1 VVPHGP
7 AHRDRLLNPWKGL
20 GGLPRGVWILSGAT
34 LLNRAGTMALPFLA
48 LYATQGMGFSPARA
62 GEAMLAYGAA
72 ALVAAPLGG
81 YLSDRIGSLRVMRI
95 SLTLSGLLMVLIPFA
110 KSWPLLLALVML
122 WALTGE
128 SFRPASLAILTDL
141 APEDRRKAVF
151 SLNRL
156 AINLGMSLGPALGGL
171 LARHSFH
178 ALFWTDGASSLGA
191 ALVLLLAV
199 RSDPSRHTT
208 EHPPRH
214 PFTALA
220 DRRLLFFL
228 LALIPV
234 MVVFLQHEGALPVFL
249 VEDLH
254 LTPTFYGSL
263 FTLNTVL
270 ILLLEVRINLATAH
284 WPSRVTLMVGA
295 LLTAGG
301 FGALAFLHGPLAIW
315 ATVVIWTFGEMTLM
329 PAMSDHV
336 ASLAPPE
343 RRGEYMGLYAMA
355 VGVAFTIGPWFGLLF
370 LGRYG
375 ATALWVFMGL
385 FGALSALA
393 FWRVVSA
400 SERAPA

>member
-1 VVPHGP
+1 M
-7 AHRDRLLNPWKGL
+7 NPWRGL
-20 GGLPRGVWILSGAT
+20 GGLPREVWILSVAT

-48 LYATQGMGFSPARA
+48 LYATEGMGFSPARA

-72 ALVAAPLGG
+72 ALIAAPLGG
-81 YLSDRIGSLRVMRI
+81 HLSDRIGSLRVMRI
-95 SLTLSGLLMVLIPFA
+95 SLTLSALLMIAIPFA
-110 KSWPLLLALVML
+110 RSWPALLALVMVWSL
-122 WALTGE
+122 AGE
-128 SFRPASLAILTDL
+128 SFRPASMAILTDL
-141 APEDRRKAVF
+141 APVERRKAVF

-156 AINLGMSLGPALGGL
+156 AINLGMSLGPVLGGL
-171 LARHSFH
+171 LAQHSFR
-178 ALFWTDGASSLGA
+178 ALFWTDGATSLGA

-199 RSDPSRHTT
+199 RSDASRHTS

-220 DRRLLFFL
+220 DRRLSLFL

-249 VEDLH
+249 VKDLGF
-254 LTPTFYGSL
+254 TPAFYGSL
-263 FTLNTVL
+263 FTLNTAL
-270 ILLLEVRINLATAH
+270 IVLLEVRINLATAH
-284 WPSRVTLMVGA
+284 WPARRTLMLGA

-301 FGALAFLHGPLAIW
+301 FGALAFLHGRLAIW

-336 ASLAPPE
+336 AHLAPPE
-343 RRGEYMGLYAMA
+343 RRGEYMGLFSMA
-355 VGVAFTIGPWFGLLF
+355 VGLAFALGPWFGLLVM
-370 LGRYG
+370 GRYG

-393 FWRVVSA
+393 FGRVVRV
-400 SERAPA
+400 EPA

>member
-1 VVPHGP
+1 M
-7 AHRDRLLNPWKGL
+7 
-20 GGLPRGVWILSGAT
+20 WILSGAT

-81 YLSDRIGSLRVMRI
+81 HLSDRIGSLRVMRI
-95 SLTLSGLLMVLIPFA
+95 SLALSALLMAAIPLA
-110 KSWPLLLALVML
+110 RGWPALLALVML
-122 WALTGE
+122 WALAAE
-128 SFRPASLAILTDL
+128 AFRPASMAILADL

-156 AINLGMSLGPALGGL
+156 AVNLGMSLGPALGGL
-171 LARHSFH
+171 LARHSFR
-178 ALFWTDGASSLGA
+178 ALFWADGATSLGA

-199 RSDPSRHTT
+199 RRDPSRHSAA
-208 EHPPRH
+208 HPPRH

-220 DRRLLFFL
+220 DRRLSLFL
-228 LALIPV
+228 LALIPA

-249 VEDLH
+249 VKDLGF
-254 LTPTFYGSL
+254 TPAFYGSL

-270 ILLLEVRINLATAH
+270 IVLLEVRINLATAH
-284 WPSRVTLMVGA
+284 WTSRRTLVLGA

-301 FGALAFLHGPLAIW
+301 FGALAFLQGRLAIW
-315 ATVVIWTFGEMTLM
+315 ATVAVWTFGEMTLL

-336 ASLAPPE
+336 ARLAPPE

-355 VGVAFTIGPWFGLLF
+355 IGTAFTLGPWFGLL
-370 LGRYG
+370 LIGRYG
-375 ATALWVFMGL
+375 ATALWIFMGL
-385 FGALSALA
+385 FGMLSALA
-393 FWRVVSA
+393 FARVV
-400 SERAPA
+400 RP

>member
-1 VVPHGP
+1 MVPLRP
-7 AHRDRLLNPWKGL
+7 PHRHRRGALNPWRGL
-20 GGLPRGVWILSGAT
+20 GGLPREVWILSAAT

-48 LYATQGMGFSPARA
+48 LYATEGMGFSPARA

-72 ALVAAPLGG
+72 ALIAAPLGG
-81 YLSDRIGSLRVMRI
+81 HLSDRIGSLRVMRI
-95 SLTLSGLLMVLIPFA
+95 SLTLSALLMIAIPFA
-110 KSWPLLLALVML
+110 RSWPALLALVMVWSL
-122 WALTGE
+122 AGE
-128 SFRPASLAILTDL
+128 SFRPASMAILTDL
-141 APEDRRKAVF
+141 APVERRKAVF

-156 AINLGMSLGPALGGL
+156 AINLGMSLGPVLGGL
-171 LARHSFH
+171 LAQHSFR
-178 ALFWTDGASSLGA
+178 ALFWTDGATSLGA

-199 RSDPSRHTT
+199 RSDASRHTS

-220 DRRLLFFL
+220 DRRLSLFL

-249 VEDLH
+249 VKDLGF
-254 LTPTFYGSL
+254 TPAFYGSL
-263 FTLNTVL
+263 FTLNTAL
-270 ILLLEVRINLATAH
+270 IVLLEVRINLATAH
-284 WPSRVTLMVGA
+284 WPARRTLMLGA

-301 FGALAFLHGPLAIW
+301 FGALAFLHGRLAIW

-336 ASLAPPE
+336 AHLAPPE
-343 RRGEYMGLYAMA
+343 RRGEYMGLFSMA
-355 VGVAFTIGPWFGLLF
+355 VGLAFALGPWFGLLVM
-370 LGRYG
+370 GRYG

-393 FWRVVSA
+393 FGRVVRV
-400 SERAPA
+400 EPA

>member
-1 VVPHGP
+1 M
-7 AHRDRLLNPWKGL
+7 NPWRGL
-20 GGLPRGVWILSGAT
+20 GGLPREVWILSGAT

-81 YLSDRIGSLRVMRI
+81 HLSDRIGSLRVMRL
-95 SLTLSGLLMVLIPFA
+95 SLALGGLLMLAIPFA
-110 KSWPLLLALVML
+110 RGWPALLSLVML
-122 WALTGE
+122 WALAGE
-128 SFRPASLAILTDL
+128 SFRPATMAILTDL

-156 AINLGMSLGPALGGL
+156 AINLGMSIGPVLGGL
-171 LARHSFH
+171 LAQRSFH
-178 ALFWTDGASSLGA
+178 ALFWVDGATSMGA
-191 ALVLLLAV
+191 ALVLALAI
-199 RSDPSRHTT
+199 RRDPSRHSAA
-208 EHPPRH
+208 HPPRH

-220 DRRLLFFL
+220 DRRLSLFL

-234 MVVFLQHEGALPVFL
+234 MVVFLQHEGALPVVL
-249 VEDLH
+249 VKDLH
-254 LTPTFYGSL
+254 FTPAFYGSL

-284 WPSRVTLMVGA
+284 WSHRRTLMLGA

-301 FGALAFLHGPLAIW
+301 FGALAFLHGRLAIW
-315 ATVVIWTFGEMTLM
+315 ATVVVWTFGEMTLM

-336 ASLAPPE
+336 AHLAPPG
-343 RRGEYMGLYAMA
+343 RRGEYMGLYSMA
-355 VGVAFTIGPWFGLLF
+355 VSVAFTLGPWFGLLL

-375 ATALWVFMGL
+375 APALWIFMGL
-385 FGALSALA
+385 SGMVSVLGFA
-393 FWRVVSA
+393 RVVSA
-400 SERAPA
+400 PKPA

>member
-1 VVPHGP
+1 M
-7 AHRDRLLNPWKGL
+7 NPWRGL
-20 GGLPRGVWILSGAT
+20 GGLPREVWILSGAT
-34 LLNRAGTMALPFLA
+34 LLNRMGTMALPFLA

-81 YLSDRIGSLRVMRI
+81 HLSDRIGSLRVMRI
-95 SLTLSGLLMVLIPFA
+95 SLTLSALLMIAISFA
-110 KSWPLLLALVML
+110 RSWPAMLALVML
-122 WALTGE
+122 WALAGE
-128 SFRPASLAILTDL
+128 SFRPASMAILTDL

-156 AINLGMSLGPALGGL
+156 AINLGMSIGPVLGGL
-171 LARHSFH
+171 LAQRSFH
-178 ALFWTDGASSLGA
+178 ALFWTDGATSLGA
-191 ALVLLLAV
+191 ALVLLFAI
-199 RSDPSRHTT
+199 RSDPSRHSA

-220 DRRLLFFL
+220 DRRLSLFL

-249 VEDLH
+249 VEDLGF
-254 LTPTFYGSL
+254 TPAFYGSL
-263 FTLNTVL
+263 FTLNTAL
-270 ILLLEVRINLATAH
+270 IVLLEVRINLATAH
-284 WPSRVTLMVGA
+284 WPSRRTLMLGA

-301 FGALAFLHGPLAIW
+301 FGALAFLHGRMAIW
-315 ATVVIWTFGEMTLM
+315 ATVLVWTFGEMTLM

-336 ASLAPPE
+336 AHLAPPE
-343 RRGEYMGLYAMA
+343 RRGEYMGLFSMA
-355 VGVAFTIGPWFGLLF
+355 VSVAFTIGPWFGLLL

-375 ATALWVFMGL
+375 PTTLWIFMGL

-393 FWRVVSA
+393 FWRVVSTSDPRLA
-400 SERAPA
+400 

>member
-1 VVPHGP
+1 M
-7 AHRDRLLNPWKGL
+7 NPWRGL
-20 GGLPRGVWILSGAT
+20 GGLPREVWILSAAT

-62 GEAMLAYGAA
+62 GEAMLAYGVA

-81 YLSDRIGSLRVMRI
+81 HLSDRIGSLRVMRI
-95 SLTLSGLLMVLIPFA
+95 SLALSALLMIAIPFA
-110 KSWPLLLALVML
+110 RGWPTMLALVML
-122 WALTGE
+122 WALAGE
-128 SFRPASLAILTDL
+128 SFRPASMAILTDL
-141 APEDRRKAVF
+141 APVERRKAVF

-156 AINLGMSLGPALGGL
+156 AINLGMSLGPVLGGL
-171 LARHSFH
+171 LAQHSFR
-178 ALFWTDGASSLGA
+178 ALFWTDGATSLGA

-220 DRRLLFFL
+220 DRRLSLFL

-249 VEDLH
+249 VEDLGF
-254 LTPTFYGSL
+254 TPAFYGSL
-263 FTLNTVL
+263 FTLNTAL
-270 ILLLEVRINLATAH
+270 IVLLEVRINLATAH
-284 WPSRVTLMVGA
+284 WPARRTLMLGA

-301 FGALAFLHGPLAIW
+301 FGALAFLHGRLAIW

-336 ASLAPPE
+336 AHLAPPA
-343 RRGEYMGLYAMA
+343 RRGEYMGLYSMA
-355 VGVAFTIGPWFGLLF
+355 VGFAFALGPWFGLLYM
-370 LGRYG
+370 GRYG
-375 ATALWVFMGL
+375 ATALWIFMGL

-393 FWRVVSA
+393 FMRVVSN
-400 SERAPA
+400 APTPA